1 MVVPS
6 EAVTST
12 VVFGRLVSR
21 FFVPI
26 GTWFQLPL
34 SNAYRELVGS
44 GARVILIPVQRIQLL
59 EELRVPIIRLQV
71 AHRG

>member
-1 MVVPS
+1 VVPS

-34 SNAYRELVGS
+34 LV
-44 GARVILIPVQRIQLL
+44 RLDDQLEAGL
-59 EELRVPIIRLQV
+59 ALSSSPSS
-71 AHRG
+71 AFNCWKSCAFPS